1 MHIGNHLE
9 NDLKGIILNQNAL
22 HILEQM
28 YLDTASGETCD
39 SLFKRVARTLSDVEI
54 PFNGVGFADYWNLRF
69 YKSMQRLEFLPGSPI
84 LLNAGKRSGQLSSC
98 HCLPVSHTEKDS
110 IPYLELARRV
120 QQRGSGTA
128 FNFTST
134 PALKRSKSPD
144 QRPLVVD
151 LLHAY
156 SREMGLIMQ
165 GGIRTGCNTG
175 ILSVH
180 HPDIKEFIEA
190 KNDPNV
196 LNNFYLTV
204 SLSDSFMSSLEH
216 NGVYQLLDPVSGEA
230 IEDIPAEP
238 IFEAIVDASWRN
250 GDPGVIFA
258 DTIARDNPVPELG
271 QFGAVSGCG
280 EQIMIEHESCFL
292 GSINLAAMITQKQQ
306 NPASVDWEKLGD
318 TVDTAVRF
326 LDNTYEASTFA
337 SEKIARVSKLG
348 RKIGLGVMGLG
359 DAFYILQ
366 IPYNSEKAVE
376 ITRDIMAFIKN
387 RAYSCSEAL
396 AKEKGA
402 CSVFLSASHAHSR
415 RNATMTTIAPTGTIS
430 MIAGCSAGIEPIF
443 RLIYLRRLASG
454 KRLLEVNRNF
464 IRKAFEAGLDI
475 PCILAE
481 LTRGRRLDELTSIPQ
496 HIKQVFV
503 TAQDVSPEWHLDI
516 QRSAQKHTDNAVSKT
531 VNLSCNATRMEIREI
546 YLKAYQMG
554 LKGITVYRDMSRE
567 NQPLS
572 CQEDSSLLNMW
583 LKANG
588 Y

>member
-1 MHIGNHLE
+1 MRTCQQAG
-9 NDLKGIILNQNAL
+9 NDLKDRGLGQNARY
-22 HILEQM
+22 ILEQM
-28 YLDTASGETCD
+28 YLDTASGETAD
-39 SLFKRVARTLSDVEI
+39 SLFKRVAQTISEVEI
-54 PFNGVGFADYWNLRF
+54 PFNGVDFADYWNLRF
-69 YKSMQRLEFLPGSPI
+69 YEKMRKLEFIPGSPI

-98 HCLPVSHTEKDS
+98 HCLPVSPVGGDS
-110 IPYLELARRV
+110 TPYLELARRV
-120 QQRGSGTA
+120 QRRGSGTA
-128 FNFTST
+128 FNFTSI
-134 PALKRSKSPD
+134 PALNSSKSSD
-144 QRPLVVD
+144 QRPPVVD

-165 GGIRTGCNTG
+165 GGVRTGCNTG

-190 KNDPNV
+190 KTNPNV

-216 NGVYQLLDPVSGEA
+216 NDTYQLLDPITGEPM
-230 IEDIPAEP
+230 EEIPAEP

-258 DTIARDNPVPELG
+258 DTIARDNPAPELG
-271 QFGAVSGCG
+271 RFGGVSGCG
-280 EQIMIEHESCFL
+280 EQIMIECESCFL
-292 GSINLAAMITQKQQ
+292 GSINLAAVITHNRQTS
-306 NPASVDWEKLGD
+306 ASVDWDKLGD

-337 SEKIARVSKLG
+337 SNEIAHVSKLG

-359 DAFYILQ
+359 DAFYLLQ

-376 ITRDIMAFIKN
+376 TTREIMAFIKN

-396 AKEKGA
+396 GHEKGD
-402 CSVFLSASHAHSR
+402 CPVFSSASRAHRR
-415 RNATMTTIAPTGTIS
+415 RNATLTTIAPTGTIS

-443 RLIYLRRLASG
+443 RLVYLRRLASG
-454 KRLLEVNRNF
+454 KHLLEVNRNF
-464 IRKAFEAGLDI
+464 IRKASEAGLDI
-475 PCILAE
+475 PRILEE
-481 LTRGRRLDELTSIPQ
+481 LTRGHRLDELKYVPK
-496 HIKQVFV
+496 HLKQVFV
-503 TAQDVSPEWHLDI
+503 TAQDISPEWHLNI
-516 QRSAQKHTDNAVSKT
+516 QRSAQEHTDNAVSKT
-531 VNLSCNATRMEIREI
+531 VNLPCNAARKEIRQI
-546 YLKAYQMG
+546 YLKAYHMG
-554 LKGITVYRDMSRE
+554 LKGITVYRDLSRE

-572 CQEDSSLLNMW
+572 CQEDSSLLGMW